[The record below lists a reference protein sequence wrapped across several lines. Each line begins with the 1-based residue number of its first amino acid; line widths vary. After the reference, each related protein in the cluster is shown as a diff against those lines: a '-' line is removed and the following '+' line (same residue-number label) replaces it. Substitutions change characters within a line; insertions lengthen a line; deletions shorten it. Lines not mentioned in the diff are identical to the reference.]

1 ASRTA
6 FPVYIRSAVTRCER
20 CASYAATIPK
30 TPTSSFPSAAG
41 QSVLLVSTGS
51 SSASAR
57 PPRCLSRSTPTCFAM
72 PVGSS
77 SPTMATTR
85 APCSTISGTRTSSTR
100 CATPK
105 WRPIASGTF
114 GVDRCRRRQARRR
127 FPLYYLGIRAR
138 LALRQHLLDKLDR
151 ALDLLGR
158 HVLDRIAMLDLVFA
172 GHQQSEDLEICRRLL
187 PSLGSM
193 GFVLPET
200 FVTRGQLIA
209 RSRRGAP
216 CLSFRR
222 RRDPPRGQEFATRCW
237 SCAANWGEACQD

>member
-1 ASRTA
+1 MFTASRTG
-6 FPVYIRSAVTRCER
+6 FPAYIQSAVTRCER

-57 PPRCLSRSTPTCFAM
+57 LPRCLSRSTHTCCAM
-72 PVGSS
+72 PVVLS
-77 SPTMATTR
+77 SPTMATTHG
-85 APCSTISGTRTSSTR
+85 PCSTTSATGTSSIR
-100 CATPK
+100 SGTPK

-151 ALDLLGR
+151 GLDRLGR

-172 GHQQSEDLEICRRLL
+172 RHQQSEDLEICRR
-187 PSLGSM
+187 
-193 GFVLPET
+193 
-200 FVTRGQLIA
+200 
-209 RSRRGAP
+209 
-216 CLSFRR
+216 
-222 RRDPPRGQEFATRCW
+222 
-237 SCAANWGEACQD
+237 